1 MSELT
6 TGGFQHSP
14 SFLNQFSFISNP
26 ILNNGGNSEINQSEF
41 VGGFPIVSNNKYDN
55 SPIIGGNH
63 IEGLCNL
70 KHLYVPPGLVVYSY
84 QSNVQKYNEPTVTET
99 IDDTKFDKLF
109 NILIHKTN
117 YSGNNKTKKRKNEK
131 TKK

>member
-6 TGGFQHSP
+6 AGEFQHSP
-14 SFLNQFSFISNP
+14 SFLNEFSFISNP
-26 ILNNGGNSEINQSEF
+26 NLNSDGNSEFDQSEII
-41 VGGFPIVSNNKYDN
+41 GGFPIVSNNKYDN
-55 SPIIGGNH
+55 SPSIGGNH

-109 NILIHKTN
+109 TSLIHKTN
-117 YSGNNKTKKRKNEK
+117 HSRNNKTKKQK